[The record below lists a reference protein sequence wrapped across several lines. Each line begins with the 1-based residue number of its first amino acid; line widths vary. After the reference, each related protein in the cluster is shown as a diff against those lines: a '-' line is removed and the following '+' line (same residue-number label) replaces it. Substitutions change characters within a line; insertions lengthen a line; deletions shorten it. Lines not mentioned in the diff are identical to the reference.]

1 METLERACEIVV
13 KGSADPA
20 TFANANAQVMTLQSS
35 VENIPTLQAVF
46 DASSNSCA
54 ILVAARCLQHLITE
68 NWNAF
73 TEPQRV
79 DIREWKERRSGRA
92 RLPSWRRRTVIWLE
106 LLVPS
111 FIVCFVLP
119 IANHAGDYLLNFLGT
134 KGLNLEEFAMKGVV
148 ALICRITKFG
158 WFDTPTDVAVPP
170 PTGNAAADAAAAA
183 AAQAN
188 AGMRGIVTETTK
200 FLQATVSHCLIG
212 LRILNDLVT
221 EMNYKS
227 KNRSMTQQRK
237 VAVSFRD
244 ASLFQIFEISLSM
257 LNQVATRSIALD
269 ALPPEQ
275 AAKTED
281 KIIESSLQLLIS
293 CLSFDFLGSN
303 PDEDVGD
310 TTSIQVPAS
319 WRERLQSGSTLRVL
333 FNLYKGCTTG
343 RISLIPDAP
352 APAIGGSSGTPSAGS
367 SASSASTFGSSF
379 SSSSS
384 SSSTAA
390 DSAKKGG
397 LFGYKPFGGMT
408 ATTGP
413 GGQVAAPTRD
423 MRVSFP
429 RAAQCELL

>member
-1 METLERACEIVV
+1 MTTRLFEELVSAPLLCYGSCSSPFAVV
-13 KGSADPA
+13 
-20 TFANANAQVMTLQSS
+20 
-35 VENIPTLQAVF
+35 
-46 DASSNSCA
+46 
-54 ILVAARCLQHLITE
+54 VAAARTDV
-68 NWNAF
+68 F
-73 TEPQRV
+73 SSSSS
-79 DIREWKERRSGRA
+79 RRSSF
-92 RLPSWRRRTVIWLE
+92 LRR
-106 LLVPS
+106 LLVS
-111 FIVCFVLP
+111 FL
-119 IANHAGDYLLNFLGT
+119 AGDYLLNFLGT
-134 KGLNLEEFAMKGVV
+134 KGLNLEEFAVKGVV

-158 WFDTPTDVAVPP
+158 WFDAPTDVPVPP

-183 AAQAN
+183 AAAAT
-188 AGMRGIVTETTK
+188 AGMRGIVSETTK

-269 ALPPEQ
+269 ALPPHE

-281 KIIESSLQLLIS
+281 KIIEYSLQLLIS

-352 APAIGGSSGTPSAGS
+352 APSVTGSSGTPSAGS
-367 SASSASTFGSSF
+367 SSSSSTFGSS
-379 SSSSS
+379 SSSLGGSS
-384 SSSTAA
+384 SGGGFGSFSASGTSSNAP
-390 DSAKKGG
+390 DSSKKGG
-397 LFGYKPFGGMT
+397 LFGYKPFGGLT
-408 ATTGP
+408 ATTTAS
-413 GGQVAAPTRD
+413 GQVAAPTRE

-429 RAAQCELL
+429 RAAQCE